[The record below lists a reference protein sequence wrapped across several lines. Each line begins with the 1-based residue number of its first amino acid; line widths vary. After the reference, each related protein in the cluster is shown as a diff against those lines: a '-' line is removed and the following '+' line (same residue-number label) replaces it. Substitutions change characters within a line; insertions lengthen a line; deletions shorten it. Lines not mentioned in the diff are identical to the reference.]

1 MNVNTTMFRFVLAV
15 WSKDYEVQI
24 KIRLT
29 EEYLQQHFDCD
40 ISIDNLV
47 KQAGM
52 GPRNFIRRFK
62 AATGRVPGAYLQTL
76 RVSATKE
83 MLEYG
88 TVDPGG

>member
-1 MNVNTTMFRFVLAV
+1 
-15 WSKDYEVQI
+15 
-24 KIRLT
+24 
-29 EEYLQQHFDCD
+29 
-40 ISIDNLV
+40 
-47 KQAGM
+47 M

-88 TVDPGG
+88 TVDPGGLHENRVRGHRVFPELVQAS